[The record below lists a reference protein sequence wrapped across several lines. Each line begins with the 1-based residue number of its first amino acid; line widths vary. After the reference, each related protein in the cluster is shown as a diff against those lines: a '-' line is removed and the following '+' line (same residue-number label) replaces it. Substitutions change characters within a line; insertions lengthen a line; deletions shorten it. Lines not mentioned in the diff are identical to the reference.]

1 MLTVVRRLV
10 VLLPGLV
17 TFLDLADPGPQITSV
32 GVSNAQT
39 TVQFQ
44 LYPGADQYS
53 ILHGGRLDQP
63 FAEDA
68 AATLSGDTWTV
79 PVMGSQDFYRIRV
92 MPMDSNRLLSATV
105 LNRLAYGPTPD
116 ELARVTAMG
125 AQAYIAEQLAP
136 ELIQENLDI
145 DQMPDN
151 SGWRQ
156 YTATGPGSSSILY
169 LYLNSTLSGE
179 GYLDDLTLV
188 AGTNAGVG
196 PNLIRNGDF
205 ESALSTNDW
214 ILSRNLAS
222 SSITTE
228 AAHSGS
234 NSLKL
239 VSSEPGGSQ
248 SLSIW
253 QQIAPALSSSKQY
266 TLSFWFLR
274 SSAKPSSVTVRLSN
288 SAISASSAGS
298 LLSQLTANEASLTT
312 LRSWHVQ
319 RAVESKR
326 QLLEIL
332 LQFFEN
338 HFVTEYTK
346 SADFFSLYENS
357 VPGRLAA
364 QFEFRENT
372 RWRQALL
379 NPQCGFY
386 DLLKISAES
395 PAMIIY
401 LDTVTSRG
409 DGNPP
414 QIANENYARELL
426 ELFDFGVDN
435 GYDQNDIVEIS
446 KCWTGWRV
454 HMVADTNQ
462 LNPLAPRLAVLYPTV
477 PATNLLGTWAFT
489 FQPEYHN
496 TNSKT
501 IFPAKVVPDRF
512 GPPYAGRNYELDVP
526 ARTGTN
532 GIQDGYDLIAHL
544 ANQPFTQEFISVKL
558 CRVFVHDDFAIG
570 YDFTDPN
577 LSPEGQ
583 LVRQCMAAWEN
594 STPKGQIRA
603 VLGTIF
609 SSPMFQ
615 GLGASM
621 QKVKT
626 PLEFTVSAIR
636 ALRSAKADGSFTAQ
650 TDGNIGTI
658 LDRMGG
664 MNLFDRV
671 EPDGYPEMAAPWIS
685 AGTLAERLR
694 FVQTLLMTKT
704 QRAASPGYTDAGNS
718 LVDPVTLLKAKL
730 SSTDWNKA
738 DVVVDY
744 FLGILYPGEGTA
756 NLALYRTSGIGFLNT
771 ADNGVTSSPFS
782 GLSSTTTTYDTR
794 VRGMVAMLLTFQRF
808 QEQ

>member
-1 MLTVVRRLV
+1 MSTAARVFLAAVF
-10 VLLPGLV
+10 GLV
-17 TFLDLADPGPQITSV
+17 SALVAADPVPSITSI

-44 LYPGADQYS
+44 LYPGAGQYS
-53 ILHGGRLDQP
+53 LLHGERLDQAW
-63 FAEDA
+63 AEDT

-79 PVMGSQDFYRIRV
+79 PVAGTQDFYRIRV
-92 MPMDSNRLLSATV
+92 MPMDSNRLLTATV

-116 ELARVTAMG
+116 ELERVTAMG

-145 DQMPDN
+145 DRMPDN
-151 SGWRQ
+151 SGWQQ
-156 YTATGPGSSSILY
+156 YTATGPGSNSTLY

-179 GYLDDLTLV
+179 GYLDDITLV

-205 ESALSTNDW
+205 ESTLSTNDW
-214 ILSRNLAS
+214 TLSGNLANS
-222 SSITTE
+222 IITTE

-234 NSLKL
+234 SSLKL

-248 SLSIW
+248 ALSIL
-253 QQIAPALSSSKQY
+253 QQIAPALSSGKQY

-274 SSAKPSSVTVRLSN
+274 STNKPSSVTVRLAN
-288 SAISASSAGS
+288 SAIGASSAGS
-298 LLSQLTANEASLTT
+298 LLSQLTADEASLTT

-332 LQFFEN
+332 LQFLEN

-346 SADFFSLYENS
+346 SANFFSLYDNS

-364 QFEFRENT
+364 QLEFRENS

-379 NPQCGFY
+379 NPQCTFY

-414 QIANENYARELL
+414 QIANENYAREVL
-426 ELFDFGVDN
+426 ELFNFGVNN

-454 HMVADTNQ
+454 HMVANADQ

-489 FQPEYHN
+489 FQPEFHN

-501 IFPAKVVPDRF
+501 IFPGKILPARF

-532 GIQDGYDLIAHL
+532 GIQDGYDLIAHI

-558 CRVFVHDDFAIG
+558 CRVFVHDDFDIG

-583 LVRQCMAAWEN
+583 LVRQCMQAWEN

-609 SSPMFQ
+609 NSALFQ

-621 QKVKT
+621 QKAKT
-626 PLEFTVSAIR
+626 PLEFTVSAVR
-636 ALRSAKADGSFTAQ
+636 ALRSANADGSFTAQ
-650 TDGNIGTI
+650 TDGNVGTI

-664 MNLFDRV
+664 MNLFDRL
-671 EPDGYPEMAAPWIS
+671 EPDGYPESAPPWIS

-694 FVQTLLMTKT
+694 FVQALLIAKGGSG
-704 QRAASPGYTDAGNS
+704 RSDAGNS
-718 LVDPVTLLKAKL
+718 FVDPVALLKQKL
-730 SSTDWNKA
+730 PAANWNNA
-738 DVVVDY
+738 EVVADY

-756 NLALYRTSGIGFLNT
+756 NLGLYRASAVNFLNL
-771 ADNGVTSSPFS
+771 ADNGTTPSLFSS
-782 GLSSTTTTYDTR
+782 LAASSSTYDTR
-794 VRGMVAMLLTFQRF
+794 VRGMVAMLMTFQRF